1 MEKIKKNKKKL
12 YSFRYLKKSKNDLND
27 FYNEWERFQ
36 KITRTVS

>member
-1 MEKIKKNKKKL
+1 MEKIKKNM

-27 FYNEWERFQ
+27 FYYEWERFQ